1 MGITKLFHLNS
12 NFENLRW
19 IAGALSVG
27 IASAVMGI
35 TKTVHPPAG
44 ATALLAATTPDITEL
59 GWYLVAL
66 ILLGST
72 LMVAVACVLNNIQR
86 QFPMYWWTPM
96 DLSRPKTGDIERVDE
111 DGRVE
116 GSDASTGSS
125 NYSYGKH
132 DKAHIMI
139 DESHIY
145 IPEFLSLDAEERS
158 MLEILRNK
166 LEERLRVTRSQ
177 DTDETKVYD
186 SL

>member
-19 IAGALSVG
+19 IAGALAVG

-44 ATALLAATTPDITEL
+44 ATALLAATSPEMTEL

-96 DLSRPKTGDIERVDE
+96 DLSKPKACDIERVDKNGE
-111 DGRVE
+111 VE
-116 GSDASTGSS
+116 GSNASTGST
-125 NYSYGKH
+125 YTYEKH
-132 DKAHIMI
+132 DKDSILI
-139 DESHIY
+139 EGGQIY
-145 IPEFLSLDAEERS
+145 IPASLSLDSEEHS
-158 MLEILRNK
+158 MLEILRSK
-166 LEERLRVTRSQ
+166 LEERLRVTKTQ
-177 DTDETKVYD
+177 DTDETKNQD
-186 SL
+186 SS